1 MSEIKK
7 PSTTSSIFGLKC
19 ASCRRGDMF
28 KTETMSFSKPFEMNP
43 RCPKCDA
50 NLEPEP
56 GFYFGAMFI
65 SYAITVWPIL
75 ALMAIFRWGFGW
87 SLYGSFGASLV
98 LTMFLFVYIF
108 RVSRAMYLHL
118 MVRYKPSR
126 AAKAA
131 AEEN

>member
-1 MSEIKK
+1 
-7 PSTTSSIFGLKC
+7 
-19 ASCRRGDMF
+19 MF
-28 KTETMSFSKPFEMNP
+28 KTPTGSFSKPFEMN
-43 RCPKCDA
+43 RHCPKCGAD
-50 NLEPEP
+50 LEPEP

-75 ALMAIFRWGFGW
+75 GLMAIFRWGLGW

-98 LTMFLFVYIF
+98 LTAFLFVYIF
-108 RVSRAMYLHL
+108 RVSRAMYLHM

-131 AEEN
+131 AAEQ